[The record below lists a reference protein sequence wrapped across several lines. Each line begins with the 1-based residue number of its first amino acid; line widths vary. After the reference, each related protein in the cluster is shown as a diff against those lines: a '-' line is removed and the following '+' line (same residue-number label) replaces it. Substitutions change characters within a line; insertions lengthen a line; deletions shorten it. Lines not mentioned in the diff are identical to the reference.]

1 MLLSMLFAAHAAE
14 IGTDVKLGVGAQ
26 TGDIF
31 LAANA
36 KYWLGTRF
44 GVSAS
49 LGSSVWIQHL
59 RVNAELDFMELSRWE
74 NAELDLSGVLGIDAG
89 LGTRYALAAQVGAGV
104 GAGVAMRFKK
114 TPAELYFDVGVGGYP
129 VCYAA
134 YGSWCYVMP
143 RGDLGFRWYV
153 L

>member
-31 LAANA
+31 LAVNA

-49 LGSSVWIQHL
+49 LGSSVWVQNL
-59 RVNAELDFMELSRWE
+59 RVNAELDFMELSSFE
-74 NAELDLSGVLGIDAG
+74 AAELDLYGVLGLDAG
-89 LGTRYALAAQVGAGV
+89 LGTRYSVAPQAGAGI

-114 TPAELYFDVGVGGYP
+114 FPGEAYFDVGVGGYP

-143 RGDLGFRWYV
+143 RGDLGFRWY
-153 L
+153 LQ